1 MREVLRV
8 KFEKWMSRFMVME
21 KEKNISKGNGQEV
34 AIELRMREMN
44 IIDKR
49 GKIQEQIDFT
59 KRQRK

>member
-1 MREVLRV
+1 MRKVLRV
-8 KFEKWMSRFMVME
+8 KFEKWMSRLMVME
-21 KEKNISKGNGQEV
+21 EEKNVSKGNGQEV
-34 AIELRMREMN
+34 VIELRMREMN

>member
-1 MREVLRV
+1 
-8 KFEKWMSRFMVME
+8 MSRLMVME
-21 KEKNISKGNGQEV
+21 KEKNVSKGNGQEV
-34 AIELRMREMN
+34 VIKLRMREMN

>member
-1 MREVLRV
+1 MRKVLRV
-8 KFEKWMSRFMVME
+8 KFEKWMSRLMVME
-21 KEKNISKGNGQEV
+21 EEKNVSKGNGQEV
-34 AIELRMREMN
+34 VIKLRMREMN

>member
-1 MREVLRV
+1 MRKVLRV
-8 KFEKWMSRFMVME
+8 KFEKWMSRLMVME
-21 KEKNISKGNGQEV
+21 KEKNVSKGNGQEV
-34 AIELRMREMN
+34 VIELRMREMN